1 MKKRFLL
8 GALLALVGLSACN
21 SGSSQGSFSSSYS
34 QAQTSLVTPTDVKH
48 FSFQLSEDEAS
59 YGITSASKELKG
71 EVVVPSSYQNKP
83 VTFLAEY
90 AFEDC
95 KDITAVKILSPME
108 RIEYNVFEGCTSLT
122 SVSIPSSVSFIGE
135 GAFGGCVKLADI
147 QVDPNNQSF
156 TSVDGVLFDKAKTTL
171 LRCPNA
177 KTGKYSVPEGVT
189 LIDGWAFGGCQG
201 ISGITLPSSLLVISS
216 GVFSDCIGL
225 ESIRLPKKVSSIGD
239 YAFDGCDHLAS
250 IEVEQG
256 NPHFRSDDGVLFDF
270 SQETLLRFPEGRKGK
285 YVVPSETKTIGRSAF
300 DSCNGLT
307 SIVFGENTKVVGEL
321 AFLRCAS
328 LTSVTLNEG
337 LLIVEKMAFKE
348 CDALTSIVIPASV
361 AFLDPQ
367 TFAYCEKLTSIQ
379 VREDNRHFAS
389 VDGVVLNK
397 EKSNLLL
404 YPSAKEGAYN
414 VPAGVTTIDR
424 FAFIHCHKVTAITF
438 SSTVSSF
445 DDRAFF
451 DCLNLASID
460 VAKDNKTYS
469 SASGVLHSKEG
480 DEALFCPQGKQG
492 AYVGPEGLK
501 SISEKAFYDVKG
513 LTSVTLPEGFLTIG
527 DDAFMFCDR
536 LTSLSLPSSI
546 TSIGGGALEHC
557 SALTNIAYA
566 GSKAQWQNLEKGEDW
581 NFGTPTITVTCNDGE
596 IQETFEDIEDE

>member
-1 MKKRFLL
+1 MLL
-8 GALLALVGLSACN
+8 TLVCLSACA
-21 SGSSQGSFSSSYS
+21 SLSSQGSSSSSYS
-34 QAQTSLVTPTDVKH
+34 ETQTSLVTPTDVKY

-59 YGITSASKELKG
+59 YGITSVSKELKG
-71 EVVVPSSYQNKP
+71 EVVVPSSYQGKP

-95 KDITAVKILSPME
+95 KDITAIKILSPME
-108 RIEYNVFEGCTSLT
+108 RIEYNVFEGCESLT
-122 SVSIPSSVSFIGE
+122 SVSIPSSVSFIGN
-135 GAFGGCVKLADI
+135 GAFGGCAKLDDI
-147 QVDPNNQSF
+147 QVDSNNQSF

-177 KTGKYSVPEGVT
+177 KTGKFSVPEGVT
-189 LIDGWAFGGCQG
+189 LIDGYAFSGCQSLSS
-201 ISGITLPSSLLVISS
+201 IALPSSLLVISS
-216 GVFSDCIGL
+216 GAFTDCSGL
-225 ESIRLPKKVSSIGD
+225 ESILLPKKVSAIGD
-239 YAFDGCDHLAS
+239 YAFAGCDHLAS
-250 IEVEQG
+250 IEVEQV
-256 NPHFRSDDGVLFDF
+256 NPYFRSNDGVLFDF
-270 SQETLLRFPEGRKGK
+270 NQETLLRFPEGKKGE
-285 YVVPSETKTIGRSAF
+285 YVVPSQTKTIGRLAF
-300 DSCNGLT
+300 DSCNGLS
-307 SIVFGENTKVVGEL
+307 SIVFSENTKVVGEL

-328 LTSVTLNEG
+328 LASITLNEG

-379 VREDNRHFAS
+379 VKEDNRHFAS

-414 VPAGVTTIDR
+414 VPEGVTSIDR
-424 FAFIHCHKVTAITF
+424 FAFFYCYKVTAITF

-445 DDRAFF
+445 DDRAFY
-451 DCLNLASID
+451 DCTNIASID
-460 VAKDNKTYS
+460 VAKDSKTYS
-469 SASGVLHSKEG
+469 SFSGVLHSKEG

-492 AYVGPEGLK
+492 VYVGPEGLK
-501 SISEKAFYDVKG
+501 SISEEAFYKVKG

-527 DDAFMFCDR
+527 DDAFMFCDH
-536 LTSLSLPSSI
+536 LTSLSLPASI
-546 TSIGGGALEHC
+546 TSIGAEALEYC
-557 SALTNIAYA
+557 SALTSIAYA
-566 GSKAQWQNLEKGEDW
+566 GSKAQWQTLEKGEDW

-596 IQETFEDIEDE
+596 IQEISEDIEDE

>member
-8 GALLALVGLSACN
+8 GMLLTLACLSACN
-21 SGSSQGSFSSSYS
+21 SGPSQGSSASSYS
-34 QAQTSLVTPTDVKH
+34 QAQTSSVTPTDVKY
-48 FSFQLSEDEAS
+48 FSFRLSEDQAS

-71 EVVVPSSYQNKP
+71 EVTVPSSYQGKP
-83 VTFLAEY
+83 VTFIAEY

-95 KDITAVKILSPME
+95 KDITAVTILSPME
-108 RIEYNVFEGCTSLT
+108 RIGYNAFERCASLT
-122 SVSIPSSVSFIGE
+122 YVSIPSSVSFIGN
-135 GAFGGCVKLADI
+135 GTFGDCVKLADI
-147 QVDPNNQSF
+147 QVDPNNRFF

-171 LRCPNA
+171 LRCPHA
-177 KTGKYSVPEGVT
+177 KSGNYSVPEGVT
-189 LIDGWAFGGCQG
+189 LIDSWAFGGCQSL
-201 ISGITLPSSLLVISS
+201 SGITLPSSLLVLSS
-216 GVFSDCIGL
+216 GVFSDCSGL
-225 ESIRLPKKVSSIGD
+225 ESIRLPKKVSAIGD
-239 YAFDGCDHLAS
+239 YAFAGCGHLAS

-256 NPHFRSDDGVLFDF
+256 NPHFRSNDGVLFDF
-270 SQETLLRFPEGRKGK
+270 NQEALLRFPEGKKGE
-285 YVVPSETKTIGRSAF
+285 YVVPSQTKTIGRLAF
-300 DSCNGLT
+300 DGCDGLA

-328 LTSVTLNEG
+328 LASITLNEG
-337 LLIVEKMAFKE
+337 LLIVENMAFKE

-367 TFAYCEKLTSIQ
+367 TFAYCERLTSIQ
-379 VREDNRHFAS
+379 VKEDNRHFAS

-404 YPSAKEGAYN
+404 YPSAKEGTYN
-414 VPAGVTTIDR
+414 VPEGVTSIDR
-424 FAFIHCHKVTAITF
+424 FAFVHCYKVTAITF

-445 DDRAFF
+445 DGRAFF
-451 DCLNLASID
+451 DCPNIASID
-460 VAKDNKTYS
+460 VAKDSETYS
-469 SASGVLHSKEG
+469 SVSGVLHSKEG

-501 SISEKAFYDVKG
+501 SISEEAFYDVKG

-527 DDAFMFCDR
+527 DNAFMFCDH
-536 LTSLSLPSSI
+536 LTSLSLPDSI
-546 TSIGGGALEHC
+546 TGIGVGALEDC

-566 GSKAQWQNLEKGEDW
+566 GSKAQWQALEKGEDW

-596 IQETFEDIEDE
+596 IQEICENIEDE

>member
-8 GALLALVGLSACN
+8 GMLLTLVGLSACN
-21 SGSSQGSFSSSYS
+21 PISSQGSSASSSS
-34 QAQTSLVTPTDVKH
+34 QAQTSLVTPTDGKY

-71 EVVVPSSYQNKP
+71 EVVVPSSYQGKP
-83 VTFLAEY
+83 VTFIAEY

-95 KDITAVKILSPME
+95 KDITAVNILSPME
-108 RIEYNVFEGCTSLT
+108 RIEYNVFERCASLT
-122 SVSIPSSVSFIGE
+122 SVSIPSSVSFIGN
-135 GAFGGCVKLADI
+135 GAFGDCAKLADI
-147 QVDPNNQSF
+147 QVDPDNPFF

-177 KTGKYSVPEGVT
+177 KTGKYNILEGVT
-189 LIDGWAFGGCQG
+189 LIDSYAFSGCQ
-201 ISGITLPSSLLVISS
+201 SLSNITLPSSLLVLSS
-216 GVFSDCIGL
+216 GAFADCNGL
-225 ESIRLPKKVSSIGD
+225 ESIFLPKKVSAIGD
-239 YAFDGCDHLAS
+239 YAFAGCDHLAS
-250 IEVEQG
+250 IEVELG
-256 NPHFRSDDGVLFDF
+256 NPHFRSNDGVLFDF
-270 SQETLLRFPEGRKGK
+270 MQETLLRFPEGKKGE
-285 YVVPSETKTIGRSAF
+285 YVVPSQTKTIGRLAF

-307 SIVFGENTKVVGEL
+307 SIVFSENTKTVGEL

-328 LTSVTLNEG
+328 LASITLNEG
-337 LLIVEKMAFKE
+337 LLIVERMAFKE

-361 AFLDPQ
+361 SFLDPQ
-367 TFAYCEKLTSIQ
+367 AFAYCEKLTSIQ
-379 VREDNRHFAS
+379 VKEDSRHFAS

-414 VPAGVTTIDR
+414 VPEGVTSIDQ
-424 FAFIHCHKVTAITF
+424 FAFFCCYKVTAITF

-445 DDRAFF
+445 DDRAFV
-451 DCLNLASID
+451 DCPNIVSID

-469 SASGVLHSKEG
+469 SVSGVLHSKEG
-480 DEALFCPQGKQG
+480 DEALYCPQGKQG

-501 SISEKAFYDVKG
+501 SISEEAFYDVKG

-527 DDAFMFCDR
+527 DNAFMFCDR
-536 LTSLSLPSSI
+536 LASLSLPSSI
-546 TSIGGGALEHC
+546 TSIGAGALEDC
-557 SALTNIAYA
+557 SALTNIVYA
-566 GSKAQWQNLEKGEDW
+566 GSKAQWQTLEKGEDW

-596 IQETFEDIEDE
+596 IQEIYEDIEDE